1 MTADLVSRARELR
14 PLIVSSR
21 AKTEEQR
28 QLPEPIVE
36 ALRDSGLCR
45 MALPTELG
53 GLEADPLTALDVY
66 EELAGAEAS
75 VAWVVWNSSLPC
87 FFGRFLSEDARSELL
102 GDARGMYASSTRPT
116 GRAIVEN
123 GAYRVSG
130 RWSLVSG
137 CRHAT
142 TLFFMCLVEEDGEVR
157 TMAEEG
163 PPEMRIIY
171 VPAEACR
178 ILDTWHVGGLRGT
191 GSHDIVLDELQ
202 VDGGRSC
209 SPFEPSQMNR
219 PLGRI
224 PIACTMSAGHAAIC
238 LGIAR
243 SALDTVRELGR
254 TKVSV
259 DPVPGLRDRPSNQR
273 IVAETGAKLAAGRDH
288 LHAALASLWGI
299 VESGDPWT
307 ADDIGEVWSAAIT
320 ASRMSRSA
328 VDVLYEVAGTTSLY
342 TDCTLERAHRDI
354 HAAMQHII
362 AQPMWLEQA
371 GAVKLGL
378 EATHPLFTV

>member
-1 MTADLVSRARELR
+1 
-14 PLIVSSR
+14 
-21 AKTEEQR
+21 
-28 QLPEPIVE
+28 
-36 ALRDSGLCR
+36 
-45 MALPTELG
+45 
-53 GLEADPLTALDVY
+53 
-66 EELAGAEAS
+66 
-75 VAWVVWNSSLPC
+75 
-87 FFGRFLSEDARSELL
+87 
-102 GDARGMYASSTRPT
+102 
-116 GRAIVEN
+116 
-123 GAYRVSG
+123 
-130 RWSLVSG
+130 
-137 CRHAT
+137 
-142 TLFFMCLVEEDGEVR
+142 
-157 TMAEEG
+157 
-163 PPEMRIIY
+163 
-171 VPAEACR
+171 
-178 ILDTWHVGGLRGT
+178 
-191 GSHDIVLDELQ
+191 
-202 VDGGRSC
+202 
-209 SPFEPSQMNR
+209 MNR